1 MCNTCG
7 CKNAEETNIQLAEA
21 FWESDSFKDW
31 ADEEVREHG
40 DVSFGDWADQE
51 FSEASHKG
59 SDPLLFE
66 DWARHEEESHDARYG
81 AEWEDELREKY
92 PQEFIDEYFN
102 YETNPT
108 ADTQDEETI
117 ELAYATWVY
126 AQNELEAESF
136 EADGCGCG
144 DEMVMEAESFEGET
158 EVFCARC
165 GGGGRRYDSEN
176 PTDEEI
182 DWERMADKA
191 RMKVDKSRRG
201 ITQRKALRQYLQRRK
216 DAEFELHDWY
226 DPMSDYG
233 MMNTNPVI
241 QEQRDE
247 FFEDMDNQRDAYNT
261 AKKQEMAIERRMR
274 NINRAVRNERVDTT
288 SPLSRRMPITA
299 GAKSPA
305 GGMVPNYIKYGLIAL
320 GVYAGYKVA
329 SDK

>member
-51 FSEASHKG
+51 FREASHKG

-66 DWARHEEESHDARYG
+66 DWARHEESEMAH
-81 AEWEDELREKY
+81 
-92 PQEFIDEYFN
+92 Q
-102 YETNPT
+102 
-108 ADTQDEETI
+108 
-117 ELAYATWVY
+117 
-126 AQNELEAESF
+126 AESF

-158 EVFCARC
+158 EVFCANC
-165 GGGGRRYDSEN
+165 GGRRRYDSET
-176 PTDEEI
+176 PTDEEM

-191 RMKVDKSRRG
+191 RMRVDKSRKG

-247 FFEDMDNQRDAYNT
+247 FVEEMDNQRDSYNK

-274 NINRAVRNERVDTT
+274 NINRAVRNERVGAT

-299 GAKSPA
+299 GAKSSA
-305 GGMVPNYIKYGLIAL
+305 GGMVPNYIKYGLGAL
-320 GVYAGYKVA
+320 VVYAGYKVA
-329 SDK
+329 SNK

>member
-66 DWARHEEESHDARYG
+66 DWARHEESEMAH
-81 AEWEDELREKY
+81 
-92 PQEFIDEYFN
+92 Q
-102 YETNPT
+102 
-108 ADTQDEETI
+108 
-117 ELAYATWVY
+117 
-126 AQNELEAESF
+126 AESF

-158 EVFCARC
+158 EVFCASC
-165 GGGGRRYDSEN
+165 GGRRRYDSET
-176 PTDEEI
+176 PTDEEM

-191 RMKVDKSRRG
+191 RMKVDKSRKG

-247 FFEDMDNQRDAYNT
+247 FFEEMDNQRDSYNK

-274 NINRAVRNERVDTT
+274 NINRAVRNERVDAT

-299 GAKSPA
+299 GAKSSA
-305 GGMVPNYIKYGLIAL
+305 GGMVPNYIKYGLGAL
-320 GVYAGYKVA
+320 VVYAGYKVA
-329 SDK
+329 SNK

>member
-1 MCNTCG
+1 MLAVLLIRLLVRSEFRM
-7 CKNAEETNIQLAEA
+7 KNAEETNIQLAEA

-66 DWARHEEESHDARYG
+66 DWVRHEESEMAHQAESFE
-81 AEWEDELREKY
+81 AEVDIQHIKDLGKSFDDDDGLPEDTY
-92 PQEFIDEYFN
+92 S
-102 YETNPT
+102 
-108 ADTQDEETI
+108 
-117 ELAYATWVY
+117 ATWSLI
-126 AQNELEAESF
+126 NEGMGPNTANKWSRAVDATDGKFYLQEPYDFGLPPYDAESF
-136 EADGCGCG
+136 EADECGCG

-158 EVFCARC
+158 EVFCASC
-165 GGGGRRYDSEN
+165 GGRR
-176 PTDEEI
+176 
-182 DWERMADKA
+182 R
-191 RMKVDKSRRG
+191 
-201 ITQRKALRQYLQRRK
+201 

-247 FFEDMDNQRDAYNT
+247 FFEEMDNQRESYNK

-274 NINRAVRNERVDTT
+274 NINRAVRNEKADAT
-288 SPLSRRMPITA
+288 SPLSRRMPIAA
-299 GAKSPA
+299 GAKGSA
-305 GGMVPNYIKYGLIAL
+305 GGMVPNYIKYGLGAL
-320 GVYAGYKVA
+320 VVYAGYKVA
-329 SDK
+329 SNK

>member
-66 DWARHEEESHDARYG
+66 DWARHEESEMAHQAESFEGEPKKLHYG
-81 AEWEDELREKY
+81 TCYFCSADGKTQGPLFKRGRKKICVDCMDEKY
-92 PQEFIDEYFN
+92 GS
-102 YETNPT
+102 
-108 ADTQDEETI
+108 
-117 ELAYATWVY
+117 
-126 AQNELEAESF
+126 ESF

>member
-51 FSEASHKG
+51 FREASHKG

-66 DWARHEEESHDARYG
+66 DWARHEESEMAH
-81 AEWEDELREKY
+81 
-92 PQEFIDEYFN
+92 Q
-102 YETNPT
+102 
-108 ADTQDEETI
+108 
-117 ELAYATWVY
+117 
-126 AQNELEAESF
+126 AESF

-158 EVFCARC
+158 EVFCANC
-165 GGGGRRYDSEN
+165 GGRRRYDSET
-176 PTDEEI
+176 PTDEEM

-191 RMKVDKSRRG
+191 RMRVDKSRKG

-247 FFEDMDNQRDAYNT
+247 FVEEMDNQRDSYNK

-274 NINRAVRNERVDTT
+274 NINRAVRNERVDAT

-299 GAKSPA
+299 GAKSSA
-305 GGMVPNYIKYGLIAL
+305 GGMVPNYIKYGLGAL
-320 GVYAGYKVA
+320 VVYAGYKVA
-329 SDK
+329 SNK